1 MWWLSL
7 IKVIGGPIVGGLI
20 DAYKAKLAAGNADTK
35 VASDLTAAEVAEAT
49 KLKIAQIGHPFEPEK
64 LAMGIVLIYMA
75 KVMLW
80 DAAFHLGTTDSVGGA
95 VGVWAGLVVTWYFGS
110 ATIRKVLK

>member
-1 MWWLSL
+1 MWLAIVKFL
-7 IKVIGGPIVGGLI
+7 GGPVVGLLI
-20 DAYKAKLAAGNADTK
+20 DAYKAKLAAGNADNK
-35 VASDLTAAEVAEAT
+35 VAADLAATEVAEST

-64 LAMGIVLIYMA
+64 IAMGIVLIYMA

-80 DAAFHLGTTDSVGGA
+80 DAAFHLGTTDPVNGVVGT
-95 VGVWAGLVVTWYFGS
+95 WAGLVVSFYFGT